1 MLWTVFLYTGG
12 DTMQEKQF
20 YTVDEFAAITNY
32 SARTI
37 REKCRKGLIKAKKIS
52 GSKLWLIPV
61 EELERIK
68 N

>member
-1 MLWTVFLYTGG
+1 
-12 DTMQEKQF
+12 MQEKQF

-37 REKCRKGLIKAKKIS
+37 REKCRKGLIKAKKIE
-52 GSKLWLIPV
+52 GSKFWLIPV

>member
-1 MLWTVFLYTGG
+1 MEG
-12 DTMQEKQF
+12 KQF

-37 REKCRKGLIKAKKIS
+37 REKCRKGLIKAKKIE
-52 GSKLWLIPV
+52 GSKLWLIPIT
-61 EELERIK
+61 ELERIK